1 VTEKPC
7 QSPQGFAYTRM
18 QRERQERCR
27 RERTRR
33 NDKRNNKEE
42 LRSRLGHWL
51 RKHDRS
57 QVRAYNGV
65 VGSLSAFNDP
75 VEGNQKP
82 TSIAHLVFPRCV
94 FLATLNTFDA
104 LNRLL
109 VWRRILE
116 HSATRELFLKNLEL
130 SIMNSEYRLKRSAPK
145 EFPLSQQRCS
155 PECLSFQS
163 LSLQCL
169 LIAESSVGVS
179 WRSLRLP
186 GFRLL

>member
-1 VTEKPC
+1 MTEKPC

-42 LRSRLGHWL
+42 LQNRLGHWL

-57 QVRAYNGV
+57 PVRAYNGV

-82 TSIAHLVFPRCV
+82 ASIAHVVFPRCV

-116 HSATRELFLKNLEL
+116 HSATRELLFKNLEL
-130 SIMNSEYRLKRSAPK
+130 SIMNLEYRLKRSAPR
-145 EFPLSQQRCS
+145 EFPLSHQRCS
-155 PECLSFQS
+155 LGCRSFQS
-163 LSLQCL
+163 LSLLCL

-179 WRSLRLP
+179 WRSLRLLE
-186 GFRLL
+186 FRLL